1 MRNDWAHAAPHASSV
16 ANGLCMRCA
25 SSVRCRRGNRLGV
38 ARGRV
43 SSAMECNVELAQHL
57 ENFRWSFLGSH
68 IVVDLDAARW
78 STTEINKLWLDC
90 TMNVAPL
97 AVGLSRSRTT
107 EQDIS
112 WLLVG
117 ISMNESHFWPL
128 GGCPRINGV
137 PGDLIHQARSIQS

>member
-1 MRNDWAHAAPHASSV
+1 MACSFEV
-16 ANGLCMRCA
+16 
-25 SSVRCRRGNRLGV
+25 
-38 ARGRV
+38 
-43 SSAMECNVELAQHL
+43 AQHMD
-57 ENFRWSFLGSH
+57 NFRWSFLGSH

-78 STTEINKLWLDC
+78 TTTEINKLWLDC
-90 TMNVAPL
+90 KVNVAPL